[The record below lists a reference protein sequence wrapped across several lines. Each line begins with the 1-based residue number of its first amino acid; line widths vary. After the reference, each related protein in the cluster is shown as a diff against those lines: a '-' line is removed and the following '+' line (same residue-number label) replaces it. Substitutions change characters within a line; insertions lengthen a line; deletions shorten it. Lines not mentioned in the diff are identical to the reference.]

1 VKIVVIIG
9 RRILL
14 NDFPLI
20 VLFVQEAGFTGQ
32 PDINDLQKRLAL
44 MLEELT
50 QLGQAD
56 RGKNNLRSDAYEN
69 RN

>member
-9 RRILL
+9 RKILL
-14 NDFPLI
+14 NDFHLI

-44 MLEELT
+44 MLEELA

-56 RGKNNLRSDAYEN
+56 RGKK
-69 RN
+69 